1 MTDLT
6 HSDVGAKRMLARSRM
21 QLFYAFWMLA
31 MRVLRMR

>member
-6 HSDVGAKRMLARSRM
+6 HSDTGAKRVIARSRM

-31 MRVLRMR
+31 MHVLRLR